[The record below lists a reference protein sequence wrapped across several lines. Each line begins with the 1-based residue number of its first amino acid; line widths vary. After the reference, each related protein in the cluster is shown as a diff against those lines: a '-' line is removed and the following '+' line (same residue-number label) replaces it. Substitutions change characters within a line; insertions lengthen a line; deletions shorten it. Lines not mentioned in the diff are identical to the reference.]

1 MYISSSTYIL
11 LYSSSGAQN
20 TGGLALASLLLLPQQ
35 YISGRVGANNCIS
48 INSACRAQDL
58 FTVRS
63 ILVAIVRTH
72 VTCRIAAVIEAQW
85 LSLVLWSWS
94 DVLCHQKKLYK
105 KMNRPLIFLCWHMF
119 SSVQSLVGT
128 WQQPRSLSQK
138 FIRHVSCNTLV
149 SELVKP
155 SCSSIL
161 FSQNMAASKGSSM
174 SSRTGV
180 FIQLTPYLVAK
191 FKILNFFWHLYAEL
205 NLDEI
210 KNALHNLPINRETN
224 LMNLIMP

>member
-1 MYISSSTYIL
+1 MLAYVQFGSVAGWHVATTKVFIIEIHSTRFM
-11 LYSSSGAQN
+11 
-20 TGGLALASLLLLPQQ
+20 Q
-35 YISGRVGANNCIS
+35 Y
-48 INSACRAQDL
+48 
-58 FTVRS
+58 
-63 ILVAIVRTH
+63 
-72 VTCRIAAVIEAQW
+72 AV
-85 LSLVLWSWS
+85 
-94 DVLCHQKKLYK
+94 
-105 KMNRPLIFLCWHMF
+105 
-119 SSVQSLVGT
+119 
-128 WQQPRSLSQK
+128 
-138 FIRHVSCNTLV
+138 LV

-224 LMNLIMP
+224 LMNLIRS